1 VILATGLV
9 QAYVHV
15 RSVDH
20 LIHTGYGRAVL
31 AKMILLVVLICFGAY
46 NQRRAIPRLRALAAG
61 GEPPGTAGAALRTSL
76 RAEVALLAVV
86 IAVTSVLVSY
96 APATSSSGGPFS
108 ATKPLGPLEMQ
119 MTIDPATTGIN
130 AMHVYLINA
139 KDGSQ
144 FTGTKELDVALSLPK
159 KNIGPLKASTQKAGP
174 GHYVITGAS
183 FVPGG
188 KWQVRV
194 TDRVSE
200 FDEYDTT
207 VDVPIR

>member
-1 VILATGLV
+1 
-9 QAYVHV
+9 
-15 RSVDH
+15 
-20 LIHTGYGRAVL
+20 
-31 AKMILLVVLICFGAY
+31 
-46 NQRRAIPRLRALAAG
+46 
-61 GEPPGTAGAALRTSL
+61 
-76 RAEVALLAVV
+76 
-86 IAVTSVLVSY
+86 
-96 APATSSSGGPFS
+96 
-108 ATKPLGPLEMQ
+108 
-119 MTIDPATTGIN
+119 MTVDPATTGVN
-130 AMHVYLINA
+130 AMHVYLTNA

-159 KNIGPLKASTQKAGP
+159 KSIGPISANAQKAGP

-188 KWQVRV
+188 KWQVRI